1 VGILAKP
8 HFRGQSIVRLDGKG
22 RLRIPT
28 KYREVLQRHY
38 QDALVITRLDECLV
52 AYPPQIW
59 QQIEAKVMGLSQV
72 DPNQRNFQ
80 RFFIS
85 SAEDCSFDSQ
95 GRILIPPV
103 LKKHAGLEQEV
114 LLAGMLN
121 CFEIWEAGRWEK
133 RMEWSQEHF
142 SELAGSVTGLGL

>member
-1 VGILAKP
+1 MGILAKP
-8 HFRGQSIVRLDGKG
+8 QFRGQSIVRLDGKG

-52 AYPPQIW
+52 AYPPEIW

-85 SAEDCSFDSQ
+85 SAEDCSFDNQ

-103 LKKHAGLEQEV
+103 LKKHAGIEQEV

-121 CFEIWEAGRWEK
+121 CFEIWETGRWEK
-133 RMEWSQEHF
+133 RMEWSRQHF

>member
-1 VGILAKP
+1 MGSLTKP

-52 AYPPQIW
+52 AYPPEIW

-85 SAEDCSFDSQ
+85 SAEDCYFDNQ

-103 LKKHAGLEQEV
+103 LKKHAGLEQDV

-121 CFEIWEAGRWEK
+121 CFEIWETGRWEK
-133 RMEWSQEHF
+133 RMEWSQENF